1 MTSSSA
7 SASPIGS
14 TDSTVSAGTGADAG
28 LAGPMIVYGSEYSY
42 FTGKL
47 EAYLR
52 FKEIPYQRR
61 PLGVWMYSWKLRRLL
76 GGAQLPTVRLADGR
90 WMTDTTPI
98 VAWLEERH
106 PEPAVIPAGEP
117 LRFAALL
124 IEDFGDEWLW
134 RPAMHYRWSYP
145 SDRALLSR
153 RLAAEVIRLPLP
165 LGLRRRWFARRQH
178 RLFVAGDGVDA
189 RTRPAVEAAYTR
201 VLDILEPPLARR
213 PFLLGERPTIAD
225 LGLFG
230 SMFRHFS
237 LDPTPARIMR
247 DRAPAVHAWVAR
259 VWAARAS
266 RIGAWPLLDAFP
278 ADLDPLLVEAGRT
291 HLPMLAANAS
301 AFAAGRARHDFTA
314 AGTTYADVPTSRYR
328 VWTLDRIRR
337 ALLGL
342 AGDDRAAAE
351 ELLARTGCLRPLLA
365 ADPPPSGH
373 DPVGRAPFSGVARM
387 VRD

>member
-1 MTSSSA
+1 
-7 SASPIGS
+7 
-14 TDSTVSAGTGADAG
+14 V
-28 LAGPMIVYGSEYSY
+28 IVYGSEYSY

-52 FKEIPYQRR
+52 FKEIPYERR

-98 VAWLEERH
+98 IAWLEERY
-106 PEPAVIPAGEP
+106 PEPPVIPRDSP

-134 RPAMHYRWSYP
+134 RPAMHYRWSHAP
-145 SDRALLSR
+145 DRALLSR
-153 RLAAEVIRLPLP
+153 QLAAELIRLPLP
-165 LGLRRRWFARRQH
+165 LALRARWFARRQF

-189 RTRPAVEAAYTR
+189 RTRPHVEAAYTR

-237 LDPTPARIMR
+237 LDPTPASVMR
-247 DRAPAVHAWVAR
+247 DRAPSVHEWVAR

-266 RIGAWPLLDAFP
+266 RIGAAPLLDAFP
-278 ADLDPLLVEAGRT
+278 ADLEPLLAEAART
-291 HLPMLAANAS
+291 HLPMLAANAA
-301 AFAAGRARHDFTA
+301 AFAAGRPAHELALRDV
-314 AGTTYADVPTSRYR
+314 TYRAVPTSRYR
-328 VWTLDRIRR
+328 VWTLDRLRR
-337 ALLGL
+337 ARLDLDP
-342 AGDDRAAAE
+342 AERAATDD
-351 ELLARTGCLRPLLA
+351 LLARTGCLEPLLA

-373 DPVGRAPFSGVARM
+373 DPEGRAPFSSVARM

>member
-1 MTSSSA
+1 
-7 SASPIGS
+7 
-14 TDSTVSAGTGADAG
+14 V
-28 LAGPMIVYGSEYSY
+28 IVYGSEHSY

-52 FKEIPYQRR
+52 YKEIPYERR
-61 PLGVWMYSWKLRRLL
+61 PLGVWMYTWKLPRLL

-98 VAWLEERH
+98 IAWLEGRN
-106 PEPAVIPAGEP
+106 PEPAVIPAAGP

-134 RPAMHYRWSYP
+134 RPAMHYRWSFAA
-145 SDRALLSR
+145 DRALLSR
-153 RLAAEVIRLPLP
+153 RLAAEVVRLPLP
-165 LGLRRRWFARRQH
+165 PALRRGWVARRQH

-189 RTRPAVEAAYTR
+189 RTRAHVEASYTR

-237 LDPTPARIMR
+237 TDPTPAGIMR
-247 DRAPAVHAWVAR
+247 DRAPAVYEWVAR

-266 RIGAWPLLDAFP
+266 RIGGAPLVDAVP
-278 ADLDPLLVEAGRT
+278 ADLEPLLREAAET
-291 HLPMLAANAS
+291 HLPMLAANAV
-301 AFAAGRARHDFTA
+301 AFAAGRATHDFNVQ
-314 AGTTYADVPTSRYR
+314 GVTYRGVPTSRYR
-328 VWTLDRIRR
+328 VWTLDRLRR
-337 ALLGL
+337 AFL
-342 AGDDRAAAE
+342 ALDGDDREAAE
-351 ELLARTGCLRPLLA
+351 RLLARTGCLGPLR
-365 ADPPPSGH
+365 ADEPAPSGH
-373 DPVGRAPFSGVARM
+373 DPEGRAPFSRVSRM